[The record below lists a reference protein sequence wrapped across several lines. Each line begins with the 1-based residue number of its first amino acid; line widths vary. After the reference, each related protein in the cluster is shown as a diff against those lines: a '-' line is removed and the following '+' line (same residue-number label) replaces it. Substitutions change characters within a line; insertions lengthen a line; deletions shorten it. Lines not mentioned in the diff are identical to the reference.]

1 MNCAQDS
8 STFSGNDLFE
18 SKINTKLIPIFKLSS
33 FLAAVLVS
41 QGHNNPE
48 TIVKLLKIHT
58 KVFKSFI
65 QKID

>member
-1 MNCAQDS
+1 MIPKLS
-8 STFSGNDLFE
+8 S
-18 SKINTKLIPIFKLSS
+18 IFKLSS

-58 KVFKSFI
+58 KVLESII

>member
-1 MNCAQDS
+1 VLKIHQLFPEIIILKVRMIPKLS
-8 STFSGNDLFE
+8 S
-18 SKINTKLIPIFKLSS
+18 IFKLSS

-58 KVFKSFI
+58 KVLESII